1 MEVEKA
7 LEQKEAELL
16 KNEGITLPERHM
28 EGYKYSPV
36 TTVKNKESW
45 ETHALPNK
53 SPSCGAGN
61 WHHNDVKFETGEGI
75 AYITLNRPESNNCM
89 SESVSQALYDAAFE
103 LNQRTDIRIAVLRA
117 EGKMFCVGGDPRT
130 FADAQAMSDKDS
142 RKASVGFMRF
152 LHLFQKLPCYTV
164 CLVQGSAMGSGLGLL
179 AVCDVVYTVR
189 SARFT
194 SSEVKLGT
202 AAVTIAPFLTKKLG
216 PTNAKR
222 MLCMGENVSADLA
235 KSMGLVTEVFEDEG
249 DFSKAVEGVCDKVT
263 LCAPNASSRAKN
275 LVHNVSLRPLSL
287 KLFQYVGSELAD
299 IRIQEEAV
307 KGMIAVQAKTKPYWA
322 ETPIKPLY

>member
-1 MEVEKA
+1 
-7 LEQKEAELL
+7 
-16 KNEGITLPERHM
+16 
-28 EGYKYSPV
+28 
-36 TTVKNKESW
+36 
-45 ETHALPNK
+45 
-53 SPSCGAGN
+53 
-61 WHHNDVKFETGEGI
+61 
-75 AYITLNRPESNNCM
+75 
-89 SESVSQALYDAAFE
+89 
-103 LNQRTDIRIAVLRA
+103 
-117 EGKMFCVGGDPRT
+117 
-130 FADAQAMSDKDS
+130 
-142 RKASVGFMRF
+142 
-152 LHLFQKLPCYTV
+152 
-164 CLVQGSAMGSGLGLL
+164 MGSGLGLL